1 MISMTPCSCALNSFT
16 FEWKDSA
23 VALVALFFNVLSLV
37 SKENKA
43 IAQKM
48 CDMKGVYDK
57 IKVNAPDNIYLVA
70 KSKCNYLQL

>member
-1 MISMTPCSCALNSFT
+1 M
-16 FEWKDSA
+16 
-23 VALVALFFNVLSLV
+23 ALVALFFNVLSLV